1 MRQSFLVETAMEHL
15 IFTCPTTGREIAS
28 GVESEIGTLLRIRQQ
43 RVRVRCPACGDCHEW
58 PVRDALLARTAAL
71 APGARA

>member
-1 MRQSFLVETAMEHL
+1 MEHL

-43 RVRVRCPACGDCHEW
+43 RVRVHCPACGDCHEW
-58 PVRDALLARTAAL
+58 PVRDAFLARTTGPASRVDYHIA
-71 APGARA
+71 